1 VACNT
6 SQHKLW
12 IIKIYSK
19 NTINN
24 KEELDCQKCD
34 GKDTTNSNWLGV
46 VKGKVANVLPC
57 QDYMTIVI

>member
-1 VACNT
+1 VAHNT
-6 SQHKLW
+6 SQNKLW
-12 IIKIYSK
+12 IIRFYYN

-24 KEELDCQKCD
+24 KKKLGCQKCD

-46 VKGKVANVLPC
+46 VKGEVANVLPC